1 MNILI
6 ILLLGIHIVAGM
18 LALVSAPI
26 AIILRNKTPRHRIAG
41 RVYFY
46 SMLAVTATALVIAV
60 YKNIPFL
67 FLVGIFSFY
76 AIWDARRSLAL
87 KFLHEGQK
95 AKWYDW
101 VVGLITLL
109 FDTLLVIYGIYV
121 LTTGN
126 SMGWVALVF
135 GGIGL
140 FSVSKSLIRFTK
152 RPTDPKHWL
161 YRHLQGMLAG
171 YIATVTAFMAVN
183 ITFLPPLVVWL
194 LPTVVGSAVITYLMF
209 RIKGGKEHY

>member
-1 MNILI
+1 MNTLI
-6 ILLLGIHIVAGM
+6 ILLLGIHITAGM

-26 AIILRNKTPRHRIAG
+26 AIALRSKTPRHRIAG
-41 RVYFY
+41 RIYFY
-46 SMLAVTATALVIAV
+46 SMLAVTATALVIAA

-87 KFLHEGQK
+87 KFLHDGQK

-101 VVGLITLL
+101 AVGLITLL
-109 FDTLLVIYGIYV
+109 FDVLLVIYGVYV
-121 LTTGN
+121 LTSGDG
-126 SMGWVALVF
+126 MGWVALVF

-140 FSVSKSLIRFTK
+140 FTVGKSLLRFIK
-152 RPTDPKHWL
+152 PPKDPKHWL

-183 ITFLPPLVVWL
+183 IKFLPPLMVWL